1 MKIENLQRGNEI
13 QKLLK
18 SFEEALNC
26 FEYKFGGDG
35 ESLLENPISTNPK
48 LMLEFDDYS
57 NECDR
62 SIIPVPNVLSDELIG
77 LIKQGILLNIQLL
90 KSEFKDL

>member
-1 MKIENLQRGNEI
+1 MKIENLERGNEI
-13 QKLLK
+13 QKQLK

-35 ESLLENPISTNPK
+35 ETLLDNPISTNPK

-57 NECDR
+57 NEGDR
-62 SIIPVPNVLSDELIG
+62 SIIPIPNVLSDDLIDM
-77 LIKQGILLNIQLL
+77 IKHGIILNIKSLE
-90 KSEFKDL
+90 SEFIDL